1 MRKNTLALI
10 AVSSGLALSL
20 VACGNNST
28 GGSSSPSG
36 AAAAGGQ
43 CPAIGAGISTA
54 PAAASGSVTPQSITA
69 QLGSANGMPIG
80 VILPE
85 TATSARWEGFD
96 HPDLQ
101 AALTAEGFKPTIENA
116 QGDDQKFAQI
126 ADSMLAQHVKVLI
139 IGAPDGAAG
148 ATVEQKAK
156 AQGVPVIDYDRLNLG
171 GSADY
176 YVSFD
181 NVRVGQLQGIAL
193 ATALKGKKDAQ
204 VIEIEGS
211 PTDNNAT
218 LFHNG
223 QEQVLQPLYSCGQLK
238 KVASQMID
246 GWDNQKAGSTFE
258 QFLTANGGKVD
269 GVLSANDG
277 EAGAIITVLQK
288 NKLNGHVPVTGQ
300 DATAAGL
307 TAILTGDQYSTVFKP
322 EKLEADASAELA
334 LALAKGNTTAA
345 NQIASQ
351 MSHDPTGNRDV
362 KSVLLPPESIT
373 MNNVKDV
380 VTQGYVK
387 ASDICVGAKAQA
399 ACQQLGIS

>member
-1 MRKNTLALI
+1 MRKTTLALI
-10 AVSSGLALSL
+10 AASSGLALTL
-20 VACGNNST
+20 AACGNNSS
-28 GGSSSPSG
+28 GGSGSSSA
-36 AAAAGGQ
+36 AAAAGGA
-43 CPAIGAGISTA
+43 CPAIGAGLSSA
-54 PAAASGSVTPQSITA
+54 AAAASSTVTPQSVMT
-69 QLGSANGMPIG
+69 QLGSAGGIKVG

-96 HPDLQ
+96 HPFLQ
-101 AALTAEGFKPTIENA
+101 AALTAEGFSPDIQNA
-116 QGDDQKFAQI
+116 QGDDQKFSQI
-126 ADSMLAQHVKVLI
+126 ADTMLNEHVKVLI
-139 IGAPDGAAG
+139 IGAPNAADG

-193 ATALKGKKDAQ
+193 ATALKDKKGAQ

-223 QEQVLQPLYSCGQLK
+223 QEQVVQPLYNCGALK
-238 KVASQMID
+238 LVKSQMID
-246 GWDNQKAGSTFE
+246 AWDNQKAGTTFE

-269 GVLSANDG
+269 GVLAANDG
-277 EAGAIITVLQK
+277 EAGAIITILQK
-288 NKLNGHVPVTGQ
+288 NGLNGKVPVTGQ

-307 TAILTGDQYSTVFKP
+307 TAVLTGDQYSTVFKP
-322 EKLEADASAELA
+322 EKQEAEASAELA
-334 LALAKGNTTAA
+334 LALAKGNTTVA

-351 MSHDPTGNRDV
+351 TTHDPTGNRDV
-362 KSVLLPPESIT
+362 KSVLLQPESIT
-373 MNNVKDV
+373 KDNVKDV
-380 VTQGYVK
+380 VSQGYVK
-387 ASDICVGAKAQA
+387 ASDICTGAAQA
-399 ACQQLGIS
+399 ACSAAGIS

>member
-1 MRKNTLALI
+1 MRKTTLTLI
-10 AVSSGLALSL
+10 AVSSGLALAL
-20 VACGNNST
+20 TACGNNSS
-28 GGSSSPSG
+28 GSSTASG
-36 AAAAGGQ
+36 SAAAGGA
-43 CPAIGAGISTA
+43 CPAIGAGVSTA
-54 PAAASGSVTPQSITA
+54 PPPPSDATSPASVVAS
-69 QLGSANGMPIG
+69 LGKATGVKVG

-96 HPDLQ
+96 KPFLTQ
-101 AALTAEGFKPTIENA
+101 ALTAEGFSVNIQNA

-126 ADSMLAQHVKVLI
+126 ADSMLSQHVKVLI

-181 NVRVGQLQGIAL
+181 NVRVGQLQGQAL
-193 ATALKGKKDAQ
+193 ATALKAKKGAQ

-218 LFHNG
+218 LFHQG
-223 QEQVLQPLYSCGQLK
+223 QEQVLQPQYNCGALK
-238 KVASQMID
+238 LVKSQAID
-246 GWDNQKAGSTFE
+246 GWDNQKGGTTFE
-258 QFLTANGGKVD
+258 QILTANGGKVD

-277 EAGAIITVLQK
+277 LAGAIITVLQK
-288 NKLNGHVPVTGQ
+288 NGLNGHVPVTGQ

-307 TAILTGDQYSTVFKP
+307 QAVLTGDQYSTVFKP
-322 EKLEADASAELA
+322 EKLEANAAAALA
-334 LALAKGNTTAA
+334 LALAKGNTSAA
-345 NQIASQ
+345 NQIAGQ
-351 MSHDPTGNRDV
+351 TSHDPTGNRDV
-362 KSVLLPPESIT
+362 KSVLLPPTSIT
-373 MNNVKDV
+373 KDNVKDV

-387 ASDICVGAKAQA
+387 ASDICTGAA
-399 ACQQLGIS
+399 AEICTTDGIS

>member
-28 GGSSSPSG
+28 GGSGSPSG
-36 AAAAGGQ
+36 AAAAGGA

-54 PAAASGSVTPQSITA
+54 PTAASGAVTPQSITA

-193 ATALKGKKDAQ
+193 ATALQGKKGAQ

-223 QEQVLQPLYSCGQLK
+223 QEQVLQPQYACGQLK

-246 GWDNQKAGSTFE
+246 AWDNQKAGSTFE
-258 QFLTANGGKVD
+258 QFLTSNGGKVD
-269 GVLSANDG
+269 GVLAANDG

-288 NKLNGHVPVTGQ
+288 NGLNGHVPVTGQ

-307 TAILTGDQYSTVFKP
+307 TAILDGDQYSTVFKP
-322 EKLEADASAELA
+322 EKLEANASAELA
-334 LALAKGNTTAA
+334 LALAKGNTTVA
-345 NQIASQ
+345 NQIANQ
-351 MSHDPTGNRDV
+351 TSHDPTGNRDV

-373 MNNVKDV
+373 KDNVKDV